1 MSVNPPQAATVN
13 CPACRAQYTVP
24 VQNVIDVGRE
34 PRLKSLLLQGR
45 LNVGVCPQCGTGGM
59 LSIPLIYHDPAKELL
74 FSLVPQALN
83 ITENDRQRTIG
94 QMSNAI
100 INGLPAEERKG
111 YLLQPR
117 MFLTFQTMLEAIL
130 EADGVTKE
138 MLEQQQA
145 KAELVGEMLQA
156 VDDSLRLAAL
166 IGQNEDKIDYEFFAI
181 LAANINLAEQ
191 SQGETAEKLIR
202 LREMLLERTATGRE
216 MAEQQRTIEK
226 TLEGIDENLTREDL
240 LDRIT
245 AIEGDHTEQVL
256 NVLVAMAR
264 PLVDYQFF
272 QLLTQRIEAAQ
283 AQGDQASVD
292 HLTEIRT
299 TVLDLAQQL
308 DAQLRDRMQEKALLL
323 TEIMQSPDPQATIR
337 ARMEEIDSA
346 FFSVLEAHLAQSE
359 QQHQHQ
365 VADRLRE
372 VQNMIAQVMQES
384 APPEIR
390 FINRLLQANYPD
402 ETRQILMD
410 NKAMIDAE
418 LLSIFD
424 LLGQDLAQ
432 RGDTQTSEQL
442 SKIKAQAEI
451 LAV

>member
-1 MSVNPPQAATVN
+1 
-13 CPACRAQYTVP
+13 
-24 VQNVIDVGRE
+24 
-34 PRLKSLLLQGR
+34 
-45 LNVGVCPQCGTGGM
+45 M
-59 LSIPLIYHDPAKELL
+59 LSVPLIYHDPAKELL

-83 ITENDRQRTIG
+83 ITETDRQRAIG
-94 QMSNAI
+94 QLSNAI

-117 MFLTFQTMLEAIL
+117 LFLTFQTMLEAIL

-156 VDDSLRLAAL
+156 VDDPLRLAAL
-166 IGQNEDKIDYEFFAI
+166 IGQNEAKIDYEFFSI

-191 SQGETAEKLIR
+191 NQADTAERLVR
-202 LREMLLERTATGRE
+202 LRAVLLERTATGQE
-216 MAEQQRTIEK
+216 VAEQQRAIAEV
-226 TLEGIDENLTREDL
+226 LEGIDENLTREDL
-240 LDRIT
+240 LDRI
-245 AIEGDHTEQVL
+245 AVVEGEHAEQIL
-256 NVLVAMAR
+256 NVLISMAR

-272 QLLTQRIEAAQ
+272 QLLTQRIEEAQ

-292 HLTEIRT
+292 RLTETRAMI
-299 TVLDLAQQL
+299 LDLTQKL
-308 DAQLRDRMQEKALLL
+308 DAQVRERMQEKAHLL
-323 TEIMQSPDPQATIR
+323 TEILQSPDPQSAIR
-337 ARMEEIDSA
+337 ARMEEIDSV
-346 FFSVLEAHLAQSE
+346 FFSVLEANLAQSE

-365 VADRLRE
+365 VVDKLRE
-372 VQNMIAQVMQES
+372 IQKMIAQVLQES

-390 FINRLLQANYPD
+390 FINRLQQADYPD

-410 NKAMIDAE
+410 NKAMIDTE

-424 LLGQDLAQ
+424 VLGQDLAQ

-442 SKIKAQAEI
+442 KKIKAQAEI